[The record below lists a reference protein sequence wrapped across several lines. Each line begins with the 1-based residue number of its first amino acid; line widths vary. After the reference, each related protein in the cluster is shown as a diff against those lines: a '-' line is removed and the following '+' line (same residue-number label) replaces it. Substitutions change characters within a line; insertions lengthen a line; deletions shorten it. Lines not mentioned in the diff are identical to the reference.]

1 MAMHAPVVIVC
12 LKPLANPDAVWP
24 SLLDFGVILW
34 SFCIIILVILYY
46 HSGHSVLSFWSFCII
61 ILVILYYHS
70 GHSVLSFWS
79 FCTIILVILY
89 YHSGHS
95 VLSFWSFC
103 IIILVILYYHS
114 GHSVLSIQALYVEGR
129 FARAVPLVIFGGLGV
144 LAGLLALSLPET
156 FHRNLPDTIKDAVN
170 LCEWVQSSIHPLFS
184 FSRQRINTQRS

>member
-1 MAMHAPVVIVC
+1 MAMHAPVVIVY

-24 SLLDFGVILW
+24 NLLDFGVIL
-34 SFCIIILVILYY
+34 
-46 HSGHSVLSFWSFCII
+46 WSFCII

-95 VLSFWSFC
+95 VLF
-103 IIILVILYYHS
+103 
-114 GHSVLSIQALYVEGR
+114 IQALYVEGR

>member
-1 MAMHAPVVIVC
+1 MAMPAPVVIVC
-12 LKPLANPDAVWP
+12 LKPLANPDAAWP
-24 SLLDFGVILW
+24 SLLDFGVIL
-34 SFCIIILVILYY
+34 
-46 HSGHSVLSFWSFCII
+46 
-61 ILVILYYHS
+61 
-70 GHSVLSFWS
+70 
-79 FCTIILVILY
+79 
-89 YHSGHS
+89 
-95 VLSFWSFC
+95 WSFC

-156 FHRNLPDTIKDAVN
+156 LHRNLPDTIKDTVN